1 MLSVTFIIIP
11 NLGNVTY
18 LNIARR
24 RKSLESN
31 SKKVCVDKIG
41 LYYNYS
47 GTPLIWT
54 VSRGYAIMPM

>member
-18 LNIARR
+18 LNITR
-24 RKSLESN
+24 RKKSLKSN

-41 LYYNYS
+41 LYYIVE
-47 GTPLIWT
+47 PH
-54 VSRGYAIMPM
+54 